1 MEEKALKNLI
11 KSAINR
17 GVDLKY
23 SSDIPDNANLISYNI
38 EQVTKCDNPNYNYT
52 FTGSANIAIPT
63 DNGYMEYSGCVI
75 EGDVLI
81 DNGFATIINGIFTK
95 KGLSD

>member
-1 MEEKALKNLI
+1 MLMEEKALKNLI

-38 EQVTKCDNPNYNYT
+38 EQVTKCDN
-52 FTGSANIAIPT
+52 
-63 DNGYMEYSGCVI
+63 
-75 EGDVLI
+75 
-81 DNGFATIINGIFTK
+81 
-95 KGLSD
+95 